1 MDTTALAIFRY
12 LLSLVSTTQN
22 ATLDSGG
29 GFMPVVIERIGADT
43 YSIAH
48 YGQQNGDLMADPE
61 LTFRGDGTPLTYQN
75 DYVGIYTETCDV
87 EFVNLWMRNI
97 AEQQGIKL

>member
-22 ATLDSGG
+22 AKLDSGG

-61 LTFRGDGTPLTYQN
+61 MTFRGDGTPLTY
-75 DYVGIYTETCDV
+75 GSSCDRRLV
-87 EFVNLWMRNI
+87 VQLEVAVNSPLI
-97 AEQQGIKL
+97 FL